1 MHGGAEAGG
10 VHVVVVGATG
20 RDLVLRGDEFPDAGS
35 TVQVSQRIERLGGK
49 GANQAVGLRQLHARH
64 PASRIELVSVV
75 GVDAAGDLILD
86 EARDD
91 GIGVDGIAR
100 RGETSLFVDVV
111 APDGDS
117 RVFEHIPGE
126 SLLRQDDIAAAAELF
141 IGADAVVLQLQQPAE
156 ALLAAAVLAVEQ
168 GALVVLDGAI
178 AADAHDE
185 LLAFADVVRSDAH
198 EAEVLTGRR
207 GRTRLGGVRAVV
219 DTTDLVAARS
229 AVQATSVADP
239 IAHYVIDLL
248 EATRRHPRV
257 SLGASTRGGV
267 AVVGLA
273 KAWAAIDGRRY
284 VVPDDVFAVAEA
296 GLAHRLVVPGGNLAV
311 GREVVAECLAGV
323 PAPAL

>member
-141 IGADAVVLQLQQPAE
+141 TGADAVVLQLQQPAE
-156 ALLAAAVLAVEQ
+156 ALLAAAALGVEQ

-178 AADAHDE
+178 AGDARDE

-198 EAEVLTGRR
+198 EAEVLTGRTLR
-207 GRTRLGGVRAVV
+207 TTEDAAQAATALLGGRTKVVAFGVDGGDLVVWAHGEHLLPHGDASPLDPTGAGDAFVAGLTTALLRGDDPFRAGQLAAAAAASTVGRLGGRP
-219 DTTDLVAARS
+219 DLEHLA
-229 AVQATSVADP
+229 QDP
-239 IAHYVIDLL
+239 
-248 EATRRHPRV
+248 
-257 SLGASTRGGV
+257 S
-267 AVVGLA
+267 
-273 KAWAAIDGRRY
+273 
-284 VVPDDVFAVAEA
+284 
-296 GLAHRLVVPGGNLAV
+296 
-311 GREVVAECLAGV
+311 
-323 PAPAL
+323 